1 MYQLHKYVPSTQLG
15 AQTKA
20 TLEIRNKGS
29 PSLPGIGV
37 LQTF

>member
-20 TLEIRNKGS
+20 TLEIRNKGL